1 MHCLRKAPDNLKD
14 YFRKVALRKIGKDRT
29 LTLNGCIYEGQ
40 VALIGKRVEL
50 LYHDN
55 EPELVEVKYKDKSY
69 AMIRP
74 VNPAVNYRVKR
85 DKNNN
90 VQLDETGPVG
100 YRGGKLWSVNR
111 RNHNEE

>member
-29 LTLNGCIYEGQ
+29 LTLNGCIYEGP

-50 LYHDN
+50 LYHDK
-55 EPELVEVKYKDKSY
+55 EPELVEVKYKDKSFG
-69 AMIRP
+69 MIRP
-74 VNPAVNYRVKR
+74 VNTAVNYRVKR

-90 VQLDETGPVG
+90 LQIDETGHIG
-100 YRGGKLWSVNR
+100 YQGGKLWSVNR
-111 RNHNEE
+111 RNDNEE